1 MKTVG
6 NSTFT
11 VIMNSS
17 KNKDLAW
24 EFLKWFMSTDVQG
37 SYAVQMESILGTCAK
52 VASANT
58 EALANMTWSSS
69 EYKELF
75 AQMENVDNVPQVPG
89 SYYLSRIILFAFNRV
104 YNNDENP
111 KEVIGDYIKELNDE
125 LTRKRAEFGLED

>member
-1 MKTVG
+1 
-6 NSTFT
+6 
-11 VIMNSS
+11 MNAS
-17 KNKDLAW
+17 KNKQLAW
-24 EFLKWFMSTDVQG
+24 KFLKWFMSTEVQG

-58 EALANMTWSSS
+58 EALRNMTWSSS

-75 AQMENVDNVPQVPG
+75 KQMEKVDNVPQVPG
-89 SYYLSRIILFAFNRV
+89 SYYLSRIVLFAFNRV